1 MKTFEIKTTSG
12 LRKEIQSIQAIKV
25 GQGKFGKDW
34 AYLEQQI
41 TSFYPSKKYGN
52 NFSISLFPEEEKE
65 NEQEY
70 TNTRRCL
77 IACPSGIT
85 IEKVQEN
92 LDKLEKG
99 YIYTLISND
108 INDLLTDGD
117 KYMLSQGLNLN
128 DISTKYLT
136 RDKTGKIYS
145 RREEIGFI
153 EQITLA
159 DGSTKNNVILNS
171 GAIPEYRRSFLSATY
186 KEDEDFRTTVTSNS
200 SSTDENI
207 EVFNEFETAS
217 VLM

>member
-1 MKTFEIKTTSG
+1 MKTFEITTSTG

-34 AYLEQQI
+34 AYLEQII

-52 NFSISLFPEEEKE
+52 NFSVSLFQEEEKE
-65 NEQEY
+65 NEKEF

-85 IEKVQEN
+85 LEKVQEN

-117 KYMLSQGLNLN
+117 KYMLTQGLSLD

-136 RDKTGKIYS
+136 RDKTGKVYS
-145 RREEIGFI
+145 RRENIGFI
-153 EQITLA
+153 EQVVQP
-159 DGSTKNNVILNS
+159 DGTTKNVVHLNS
-171 GAIPEYRRSFLSATY
+171 GAIPEYRRSFISATY
-186 KEDEDFRTTVTSNS
+186 REDEDFRTTISSNS